1 MNKNAF
7 TGQYNLLNPKN
18 RGIRTTSRRAII
30 HSVTV
35 PYRGEF
41 TKNFSEKDPSV
52 PYRGATTVPYRGGF
66 RGPYNGFFFKICSF
80 L

>member
-1 MNKNAF
+1 MNLPKVSPKKDRV
-7 TGQYNLLNPKN
+7 YLIEDKLPKNPK
-18 RGIRTTSRRAII
+18 I
-30 HSVTV
+30 SVTV

-41 TKNFSEKDPSV
+41 SEKFSEKKPSI

-66 RGPYNGFFFKICSF
+66 RGPYNGDP